1 MHAFPTVA
9 QSESEQQGTRPFR
22 ILVVDDDPSIRKMIL
37 AALRRGPYQF
47 LEAPNGKEALDLM
60 RSDHPDVVVLDLM
73 MPGVDG
79 YEVRRE
85 LEAHAHTRSIPIVVV
100 TAAPP
105 ADPGVLNVQCVLVKP
120 VLAIDLVAAVK
131 RCLASGSAAGV

>member
-1 MHAFPTVA
+1 M
-9 QSESEQQGTRPFR
+9 RPR
-22 ILVVDDDPSIRKMIL
+22 KVLVVEDDDDLRRLYRSWLTL
-37 AALRRGPYQF
+37 ADFSVREARGGFEALR
-47 LEAPNGKEALDLM
+47 LM
-60 RSDHPDVVVLDLM
+60 DHDPPDIVVLDLM

-79 YEVRRE
+79 YAVRLE

-105 ADPGVLNVQCVLVKP
+105 ADPGVLNVRCVLVKP